1 MKYGI
6 NKATLVGNVGDE
18 PKINMKDGE
27 VLFATFPFATSET
40 YKDKEGQEVTSTQW
54 HRVKVWNKRA
64 ELIRN
69 YVKKGDSLYI
79 EGSIINDNWEDKD
92 GNKHYNTEIE
102 CSNFLFLRSKFN
114 DPTSDS
120 KQG

>member
-18 PKINMKDGE
+18 PKVNEKNGE
-27 VLFATFPFATSET
+27 ILLASFPFATSET
-40 YKDKEGQEVTSTQW
+40 YKDKNGEEVTNTQW

-64 ELIRN
+64 SIIKQ

-79 EGSIINDNWEDKD
+79 EGKIVNENWEDKE
-92 GNKHYNTEIE
+92 GNKHFSSEIV
-102 CSNFLFLRSKFN
+102 CDNFLFLSNRKTDEN
-114 DPTSDS
+114 
-120 KQG
+120 